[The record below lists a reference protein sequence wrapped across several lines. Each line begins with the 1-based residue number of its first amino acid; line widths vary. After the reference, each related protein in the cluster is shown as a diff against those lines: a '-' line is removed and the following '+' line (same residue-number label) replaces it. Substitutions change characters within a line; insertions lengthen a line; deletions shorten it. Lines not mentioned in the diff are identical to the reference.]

1 MSEETKQKIMDG
13 ARKSLIKEG
22 QRRSTIKVIADY
34 AGVNHGLV
42 HHYFGSK
49 EELMVALIQHQSQQ
63 VLPVLFRDHP
73 DWLEELLQER
83 RPKDLAKMNQEQLD
97 KYMDAGMDRFFSVY
111 DDFDKILSEFMA
123 MSAEMPK
130 VANKLR
136 EVLRKRRKFLGLIFN
151 NNNPGFATLLLA
163 SLTGLLLHY
172 RLDPKIAIK
181 EARVLLRQKLFDYQ
195 LEGQIN
201 ETNNTKN

>member
-22 QRRSTIKVIADY
+22 HRRSTIKVIADY

-63 VLPVLFRDHP
+63 VLPELFRDHP
-73 DWLEELLQER
+73 DWLEELLKER
-83 RPKDLAKMNQEQLD
+83 RPKDLATMNQEQLD
-97 KYMDAGMDRFFSVY
+97 QFMNAGMDHYFSVY

-130 VANKLR
+130 VANKLK
-136 EVLRKRRKFLGLIFN
+136 EILRKRRKFLGLIFN
-151 NNNPGFATLLLA
+151 NNNPGFATLLVA

-181 EARVLLRQKLFDYQ
+181 EARVLLRQKLFDDQ
-195 LEGQIN
+195 LE
-201 ETNNTKN
+201 

>member
-1 MSEETKQKIMDG
+1 
-13 ARKSLIKEG
+13 
-22 QRRSTIKVIADY
+22 
-34 AGVNHGLV
+34 
-42 HHYFGSK
+42 
-49 EELMVALIQHQSQQ
+49 MVALIQHQSQQ

-73 DWLEELLQER
+73 DWLEELLQEH
-83 RPKDLAKMNQEQLD
+83 RPKDLVKMNQEQLD
-97 KYMDAGMDRFFSVY
+97 QFMDAGMDRFFSVY

-151 NNNPGFATLLLA
+151 NNNPGFATLLVA

-181 EARVLLRQKLFDYQ
+181 EARALLRQKLFNHQ
-195 LEGQIN
+195 LE
-201 ETNNTKN
+201 

>member
-1 MSEETKQKIMDG
+1 MSEKTKQKILDG

-22 QRRSTIKVIADY
+22 HRRSTIKVIANY

-63 VLPVLFRDHP
+63 VLPVIFRDHP
-73 DWLEELLQER
+73 EWLVELQQGR
-83 RPKDLAKMNQEQLD
+83 RPKDLAKMNQKQLGEL
-97 KYMDAGMDRFFSVY
+97 MRTGMDRFFSVY

-130 VANKLR
+130 VAGKLR
-136 EVLRKRRKFLGLIFN
+136 GVLRKRRKLLGLIFD
-151 NNNPGFATLLLA
+151 NNNPGFATLMMA

-181 EARVLLRQKLFDYQ
+181 EARVLLRQKLFDQ
-195 LEGQIN
+195 PL
-201 ETNNTKN
+201 K

>member
-1 MSEETKQKIMDG
+1 MSEETKQKILDG

-22 QRRSTIKVIADY
+22 HRRSTIKVIADY

-63 VLPVLFRDHP
+63 VLPVIFRDHP
-73 DWLEELLQER
+73 EWLVELQQGR
-83 RPKDLAKMNQEQLD
+83 RPKDLAKMNQKQLGEL
-97 KYMDAGMDRFFSVY
+97 MRTGMDRFFSVY

-130 VANKLR
+130 VAGKLR
-136 EVLRKRRKFLGLIFN
+136 GVLRKRRKLLGLIFD
-151 NNNPGFATLLLA
+151 NNNPGFATLMMA

-172 RLDPKIAIK
+172 RLDQKIAIK
-181 EARVLLRQKLFDYQ
+181 EARVLLRQKLFDQ
-195 LEGQIN
+195 PL
-201 ETNNTKN
+201 K

>member
-13 ARKSLIKEG
+13 TRKSLIKEG
-22 QRRSTIKVIADY
+22 HRRSTIKVIADY

-63 VLPVLFRDHP
+63 VLLVLFRDYP
-73 DWLEELLQER
+73 DWLEELLQEH
-83 RPKDLAKMNQEQLD
+83 RPKDLAKMNQKQLD
-97 KYMDAGMDRFFSVY
+97 QFMDAGMDRFFSIY

-163 SLTGLLLHY
+163 SLTGLMLHY

-181 EARVLLRQKLFDYQ
+181 EARVLLRQKLFDDQ
-195 LEGQIN
+195 LE
-201 ETNNTKN
+201 

>member
-22 QRRSTIKVIADY
+22 HRRSTIKVIADY

-73 DWLEELLQER
+73 DWLEELLQEH
-83 RPKDLAKMNQEQLD
+83 RPKDLVKMNQEQLD
-97 KYMDAGMDRFFSVY
+97 QFMDAGMDRFFSVY
-111 DDFDKILSEFMA
+111 DDFAKIHIEFIA
-123 MSAEMPK
+123 MSADMPK
-130 VANKLR
+130 VANKLK
-136 EVLRKRRKFLGLIFN
+136 EILRNHRKFLGLIFN
-151 NNNPGFATLLLA
+151 NDNPGFTTLLLA
-163 SLTGLLLHY
+163 SLTGLQLHY
-172 RLDPKIAIK
+172 RVDPKIAIK
-181 EARVLLRQKLFDYQ
+181 EARVLLRQKLFDDQ
-195 LEGQIN
+195 LE
-201 ETNNTKN
+201 

>member
-1 MSEETKQKIMDG
+1 MSEKTKQKILDG
-13 ARKSLIKEG
+13 ARKSLVKEG
-22 QRRSTIKVIADY
+22 HRRSTIKVIANY

-63 VLPVLFRDHP
+63 VLPVIFRDHP
-73 DWLEELLQER
+73 EWLVELQQGR
-83 RPKDLAKMNQEQLD
+83 RPKDLVKMNQKQLGEL
-97 KYMDAGMDRFFSVY
+97 MRTGMDRFFSVY

-136 EVLRKRRKFLGLIFN
+136 EVLIKRRKLLGLIFN
-151 NNNPGFATLLLA
+151 NNNPGFATLLVA

-181 EARVLLRQKLFDYQ
+181 EARVLLRQKLFNH
-195 LEGQIN
+195 QI
-201 ETNNTKN
+201 E

>member
-1 MSEETKQKIMDG
+1 MSEETKQKIIDG
-13 ARKSLIKEG
+13 VRKSLIKEG
-22 QRRSTIKVIADY
+22 HRRSTIKVIADY

-63 VLPVLFRDHP
+63 VLLVLFRDYP
-73 DWLEELLQER
+73 DWLEELLQEH
-83 RPKDLAKMNQEQLD
+83 RPKDLAKMNQKQLD
-97 KYMDAGMDRFFSVY
+97 QFMDAGMDRFFSIY

-136 EVLRKRRKFLGLIFN
+136 EVLRKRRKLLELIFN
-151 NNNPGFATLLLA
+151 NNNPGFATLLVA

-181 EARVLLRQKLFDYQ
+181 EARELLRQKLIDDQ
-195 LEGQIN
+195 LE
-201 ETNNTKN
+201 

>member
-1 MSEETKQKIMDG
+1 MSEKTKQKILDG

-22 QRRSTIKVIADY
+22 HRRSTIKVIADY

-63 VLPVLFRDHP
+63 VLPVIFRDHP
-73 DWLEELLQER
+73 EWLVELQQGR
-83 RPKDLAKMNQEQLD
+83 RPKDLVKMNQKQLGEL
-97 KYMDAGMDRFFSVY
+97 MRTGMDRFFSVY

-130 VANKLR
+130 VAGKLR
-136 EVLRKRRKFLGLIFN
+136 GVLRKRRKLLGLIFD
-151 NNNPGFATLLLA
+151 NNNPGFATLMMA

-181 EARVLLRQKLFDYQ
+181 EARVLLRQKLFDQ
-195 LEGQIN
+195 PL
-201 ETNNTKN
+201 K

>member
-1 MSEETKQKIMDG
+1 MSEETKQKILDG

-22 QRRSTIKVIADY
+22 HRRSTIKVIADY

-63 VLPVLFRDHP
+63 VLPVIFRDHP
-73 DWLEELLQER
+73 EWLVELQQGR
-83 RPKDLAKMNQEQLD
+83 RPKDLVKMNQKQLGEL
-97 KYMDAGMDRFFSVY
+97 MRTGMDRFFSVY
-111 DDFDKILSEFMA
+111 DDFDKILSEFVA

-130 VANKLR
+130 VAGKLR
-136 EVLRKRRKFLGLIFN
+136 GVLRKRRKLLGLIFD
-151 NNNPGFATLLLA
+151 NNNPGFATLMMA

-181 EARVLLRQKLFDYQ
+181 EARVLLRQKLFDQ
-195 LEGQIN
+195 PL
-201 ETNNTKN
+201 K

>member
-13 ARKSLIKEG
+13 ARKSLFKEG
-22 QRRSTIKVIADY
+22 HRRSTIKVIADY

-73 DWLEELLQER
+73 DWLEELLQEH
-83 RPKDLAKMNQEQLD
+83 RPKDLVKMNQEQLD
-97 KYMDAGMDRFFSVY
+97 QFMDAGMDRFFSVY

-151 NNNPGFATLLLA
+151 NNNPGFATLLVA

-181 EARVLLRQKLFDYQ
+181 EARALLRQKLFDDQ
-195 LEGQIN
+195 LE
-201 ETNNTKN
+201 

>member
-49 EELMVALIQHQSQQ
+49 EELMVALIKHQSQR

-73 DWLEELLQER
+73 DWLEDLLQER
-83 RPKDLAKMNQEQLD
+83 RPKDLDKMNQEQLE
-97 KYMDAGMDRFFSVY
+97 KFMDAGMDRFFSVY
-111 DDFDKILSEFMA
+111 NDFDKILSEFMA

-172 RLDPKIAIK
+172 RLDRKIAIK
-181 EARVLLRQKLFDYQ
+181 EARVLLRQKLFDHQ
-195 LEGQIN
+195 LE
-201 ETNNTKN
+201 

>member
-1 MSEETKQKIMDG
+1 MSEETKQKILDG

-22 QRRSTIKVIADY
+22 HRRSTIKVIAEY

-63 VLPVLFRDHP
+63 VLPVIFRDHP
-73 DWLEELLQER
+73 EWLVELQQGR
-83 RPKDLAKMNQEQLD
+83 RPKDLAKMNQKQLGEL
-97 KYMDAGMDRFFSVY
+97 MRTGMDRFFYVY

-130 VANKLR
+130 VAGKLR
-136 EVLRKRRKFLGLIFN
+136 VVLRKRRKLLGLIFDN
-151 NNNPGFATLLLA
+151 INPGFATLMMA

-181 EARVLLRQKLFDYQ
+181 EAKVLLRQKLFDQ
-195 LEGQIN
+195 PL
-201 ETNNTKN
+201 K

>member
-1 MSEETKQKIMDG
+1 MSEKTKQKILDG

-22 QRRSTIKVIADY
+22 HRRSTIKVIADY

-49 EELMVALIQHQSQQ
+49 EEMMVALSQHQSQQ
-63 VLPVLFRDHP
+63 VLPVIFRDHP
-73 DWLEELLQER
+73 EWLVELQQGR
-83 RPKDLAKMNQEQLD
+83 RPKDLVKMNQKQLGEL
-97 KYMDAGMDRFFSVY
+97 MRTGMDRFFSVY

-130 VANKLR
+130 VAGKLR
-136 EVLRKRRKFLGLIFN
+136 GVLRKRRKLLGLIFD
-151 NNNPGFATLLLA
+151 NNNPGFATLMMA

-172 RLDPKIAIK
+172 RLDQKIAIK
-181 EARVLLRQKLFDYQ
+181 EARVLLRQKLFDQ
-195 LEGQIN
+195 PLR
-201 ETNNTKN
+201 

>member
-1 MSEETKQKIMDG
+1 MSEETKQKIIDG

-22 QRRSTIKVIADY
+22 HRRSTIKVIADY

-63 VLPVLFRDHP
+63 VLLVLFRDYP
-73 DWLEELLQER
+73 DWLEELLQEH
-83 RPKDLAKMNQEQLD
+83 RPKDLAKMNQKQLD
-97 KYMDAGMDRFFSVY
+97 QFMDAGMDRFFSIY
-111 DDFDKILSEFMA
+111 DDFDNILSEFMA

-151 NNNPGFATLLLA
+151 NNNPGFATLLVA

-181 EARVLLRQKLFDYQ
+181 EARALLRQKLFNHQ
-195 LEGQIN
+195 LE
-201 ETNNTKN
+201 

>member
-1 MSEETKQKIMDG
+1 MSEKTKQKILDG
-13 ARKSLIKEG
+13 ARKSLVKEG
-22 QRRSTIKVIADY
+22 HRRSTIKVIADY

-49 EELMVALIQHQSQQ
+49 EELIVALIQHQSQQ
-63 VLPVLFRDHP
+63 VLPVIFRDHP
-73 DWLEELLQER
+73 EWLVELQQGR
-83 RPKDLAKMNQEQLD
+83 RPKDLAKMNQKQLGEL
-97 KYMDAGMDRFFSVY
+97 MRTGMDRFFSVY

-130 VANKLR
+130 VAGKLR
-136 EVLRKRRKFLGLIFN
+136 GVLRKRRKLLGLIFD
-151 NNNPGFATLLLA
+151 NNNPGFATLMMA

-181 EARVLLRQKLFDYQ
+181 EARVLLRQKLFDQ
-195 LEGQIN
+195 PL
-201 ETNNTKN
+201 K

>member
-13 ARKSLIKEG
+13 ACKSLIKEG
-22 QRRSTIKVIADY
+22 HRRSTIKAIADY

-97 KYMDAGMDRFFSVY
+97 QLMDAGMDRYFSVY

-181 EARVLLRQKLFDYQ
+181 EARVLLREKLFDHQ
-195 LEGQIN
+195 LE
-201 ETNNTKN
+201 

>member
-22 QRRSTIKVIADY
+22 HRRSTIKVIADY

-63 VLPVLFRDHP
+63 VLPVIFRDHP
-73 DWLEELLQER
+73 EWLVELQQGR
-83 RPKDLAKMNQEQLD
+83 RPKDLVKMNQKQLGEL
-97 KYMDAGMDRFFSVY
+97 MRTGMDRFFSVY
-111 DDFDKILSEFMA
+111 DDFDKILSEFVA

-130 VANKLR
+130 VAGKLR
-136 EVLRKRRKFLGLIFN
+136 GVLRKRRKLLGLIFD
-151 NNNPGFATLLLA
+151 NNNPGFATLMMA

-181 EARVLLRQKLFDYQ
+181 EARVLLRQKLFDQ
-195 LEGQIN
+195 PL
-201 ETNNTKN
+201 K

>member
-1 MSEETKQKIMDG
+1 MSEKTKQKILDG
-13 ARKSLIKEG
+13 ARKSLVKEG
-22 QRRSTIKVIADY
+22 HRRSTIKVIADY

-63 VLPVLFRDHP
+63 VLPVIFRDHP
-73 DWLEELLQER
+73 EWLVELQQGR
-83 RPKDLAKMNQEQLD
+83 RPKDLVKMNQKQLGEL
-97 KYMDAGMDRFFSVY
+97 MRTGMDRFFSVY

-130 VANKLR
+130 VAGKLR
-136 EVLRKRRKFLGLIFN
+136 GVLRKRRKLLGLIFD
-151 NNNPGFATLLLA
+151 NNNPGFATLMMA

-181 EARVLLRQKLFDYQ
+181 EARVLLRQKLFDQ
-195 LEGQIN
+195 PL
-201 ETNNTKN
+201 K

>member
-1 MSEETKQKIMDG
+1 MSEKTKQKILDG
-13 ARKSLIKEG
+13 ARKSLVKEG
-22 QRRSTIKVIADY
+22 HRRSTIKVIANY

-63 VLPVLFRDHP
+63 VLPVIFRDHP
-73 DWLEELLQER
+73 EWLVELQQGR
-83 RPKDLAKMNQEQLD
+83 RPKDLVKMNQKQLGEL
-97 KYMDAGMDRFFSVY
+97 MRTGMDRFFSVY
-111 DDFDKILSEFMA
+111 DDFDKILSEFVA

-130 VANKLR
+130 VAGKLR
-136 EVLRKRRKFLGLIFN
+136 GVLRKRRKLLGLIFD
-151 NNNPGFATLLLA
+151 NNNPGFATLMMA

-181 EARVLLRQKLFDYQ
+181 EAKVLLRQKLFDQ
-195 LEGQIN
+195 PLR
-201 ETNNTKN
+201 

>member
-1 MSEETKQKIMDG
+1 MSEETKQKILDG

-22 QRRSTIKVIADY
+22 HRRSTIKVIADY

-63 VLPVLFRDHP
+63 VLPVILRDHP
-73 DWLEELLQER
+73 GWLEELQQGR
-83 RPKDLAKMNQEQLD
+83 RPKDLAKMNQKQLGEL
-97 KYMDAGMDRFFSVY
+97 MRTGMDRFFSVY

-130 VANKLR
+130 VAGKLR
-136 EVLRKRRKFLGLIFN
+136 GALRKRRKLLGLIFD
-151 NNNPGFATLLLA
+151 NNNPGFATLMMA

-181 EARVLLRQKLFDYQ
+181 EARVLLRQKLFDQ
-195 LEGQIN
+195 PL
-201 ETNNTKN
+201 K

>member
-1 MSEETKQKIMDG
+1 MSEKTKQKILDG
-13 ARKSLIKEG
+13 ACKSLIKEG
-22 QRRSTIKVIADY
+22 HRRSTIKVIADY

-63 VLPVLFRDHP
+63 VLPVIFRDHP
-73 DWLEELLQER
+73 EWLVELQQGR
-83 RPKDLAKMNQEQLD
+83 RPKDLAKMNQKQLGEL
-97 KYMDAGMDRFFSVY
+97 MRTGMDRFFSVY

-130 VANKLR
+130 VAGKLR
-136 EVLRKRRKFLGLIFN
+136 GVLRKRRKLLGLIFD
-151 NNNPGFATLLLA
+151 NNNPGFATLMMA

-181 EARVLLRQKLFDYQ
+181 EARVLLRQKLFDQ
-195 LEGQIN
+195 PL
-201 ETNNTKN
+201 K

>member
-22 QRRSTIKVIADY
+22 HLRSTIKVIADY

-73 DWLEELLQER
+73 DWLEEILQER
-83 RPKDLAKMNQEQLD
+83 LPKDLAKMNQEQLE
-97 KYMDAGMDRFFSVY
+97 KFMDAGMDRFFSVY

-130 VANKLR
+130 VAKKLR

-163 SLTGLLLHY
+163 SLTGLFLHY
-172 RLDPKIAIK
+172 RLDPKISIK
-181 EARVLLRQKLFDYQ
+181 EARVLLRKKLFDHQ
-195 LEGQIN
+195 LE
-201 ETNNTKN
+201 

>member
-1 MSEETKQKIMDG
+1 MSEKTKQKILDG
-13 ARKSLIKEG
+13 ARKSLVKEG
-22 QRRSTIKVIADY
+22 HRRSTIKVIANY

-63 VLPVLFRDHP
+63 VLPVIFRDHP
-73 DWLEELLQER
+73 EWLVELQQGR
-83 RPKDLAKMNQEQLD
+83 RPKDLAKMNQKQLGEL
-97 KYMDAGMDRFFSVY
+97 MRTGMDRFFSVY

-130 VANKLR
+130 VAGKLR
-136 EVLRKRRKFLGLIFN
+136 GVLRKRRKLLGLIFD
-151 NNNPGFATLLLA
+151 NNNPGFATLMMA

-172 RLDPKIAIK
+172 RLDQKIAIK
-181 EARVLLRQKLFDYQ
+181 EARVLLRQKLFDQ
-195 LEGQIN
+195 PL
-201 ETNNTKN
+201 K